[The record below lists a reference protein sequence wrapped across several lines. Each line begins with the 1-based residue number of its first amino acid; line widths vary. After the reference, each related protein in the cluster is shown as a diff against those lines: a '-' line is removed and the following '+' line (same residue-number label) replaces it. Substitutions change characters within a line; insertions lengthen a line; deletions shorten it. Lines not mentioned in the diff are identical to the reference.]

1 MCIDNLFN
9 DIIFMS
15 KSDGYMPF
23 GGWDDGNGGEFDN
36 AAEIMNTLPRFMNGY
51 FHKDG
56 LILVH
61 DEDADFSYIW
71 VMSPTTDFWFRARD

>member
-1 MCIDNLFN
+1 
-9 DIIFMS
+9 MS

-36 AAEIMNTLPRFMNGY
+36 AAEIMSTLPRFMNGY

-61 DEDADFSYIW
+61 DFDDEGYSYIW
-71 VMSPTTDFWFRARD
+71 VLSPTTDFWLRARD